1 MDIYWRDACIC
12 PIEDDYKRMV
22 KQKTGGL
29 FKLAVELMQ
38 LFSENKR
45 LAQMQ
50 MKVFRPID
58 ERDVIMRLHLSLCAT
73 TTTKR
78 LSREAAQRTRRLHSC
93 ELENSQ
99 IGDLEIDDYD

>member
-1 MDIYWRDACIC
+1 MSSNRWMTNRIY
-12 PIEDDYKRMV
+12 
-22 KQKTGGL
+22 T
-29 FKLAVELMQ
+29 
-38 LFSENKR
+38 R

-99 IGDLEIDDYD
+99 IGDNC